1 KKAGMEKFIVML
13 HYPATN
19 DKFEDSPITELLKE
33 YNVEKVIYG
42 HLHGVS
48 TTRSLEGLR
57 DGVEY
62 YLTSC
67 DHINFD
73 PVKIT

>member
-1 KKAGMEKFIVML
+1 ML

-42 HLHGVS
+42 HLHGIS
-48 TTRSLEGLR
+48 TTRSLEG
-57 DGVEY
+57 
-62 YLTSC
+62 
-67 DHINFD
+67 
-73 PVKIT
+73 